1 MNNPVRRTL
10 LRALLFALLAGSVL
24 VIFGV
29 VQGWQSYTQ
38 FSDAFF
44 LTGAALISLGVL
56 SNMGGYTAAASTQ
69 YSESMSRLDSAER
82 SRRWVED
89 TVQSHRITV
98 FLATA
103 GLLLLGFSGL
113 AILIGRVFSPAQ

>member
-1 MNNPVRRTL
+1 MKNPTARIL
-10 LRALLFALLAGSVL
+10 LRAMLFALLVASAL
-24 VIFGV
+24 VIFGF
-29 VQGWQSYTQ
+29 VQGWKSYTQ
-38 FSDAFF
+38 FSDVFF
-44 LTGAALISLGVL
+44 LSGAALISLGVL

-89 TVQSHRITV
+89 TVQSHRILV

-103 GLLLLGFSGL
+103 GLLLLGFSAL
-113 AILIGRVFSPAQ
+113 AIVIGRMF